1 MGHGSTCSRVR
12 VLNQQWRPVEDPSS
26 EVSHDNGQLRSS
38 RPEEIRLVREQ
49 RLLSKHNMNHPTWEW
64 SHSRCSEHT
73 ARQNACSGQSTFT
86 GLRGHKHHK
95 IFCATLRMAK
105 SAGHDEA
112 RSPAHFKCFEI
123 MPAIFSMSTLRAT
136 CLCPRPLASSILH
149 TQYSVFSTRENEDC
163 PPNLHLQHRVG
174 ARPIVINASVKTTAQ
189 AQDDHRNKQNQ
200 VCFLHAPVS

>member
-1 MGHGSTCSRVR
+1 MIMVNCVA
-12 VLNQQWRPVEDPSS
+12 PDPKKSDLFGNNDYFLS
-26 EVSHDNGQLRSS
+26 ITGTTQPGNGRTLDAQNTLQDKTRALGNLPSPACAVTNFIRFYAQLSAW
-38 RPEEIRLVREQ
+38 Q
-49 RLLSKHNMNHPTWEW
+49 
-64 SHSRCSEHT
+64 
-73 ARQNACSGQSTFT
+73 
-86 GLRGHKHHK
+86 
-95 IFCATLRMAK
+95 K

-123 MPAIFSMSTLRAT
+123 MPAIFSMSTLRTT
-136 CLCPRPLASSILH
+136 CLCPKPLASSILH